1 VFSLKDKYTLNDILY
16 SIELIYQYLNG
27 ISEQDFYNSQEK
39 QDLVVHRLE
48 LIGEA
53 AKRLSDEVIRNSRY
67 IPWKEIKGMR
77 DILIHQYD
85 NILLEVVWT
94 TVQKRIPV
102 IEQQIKEMVSTS

>member
-1 VFSLKDKYTLNDILY
+1 MLSLKDKNTLNDILY

-27 ISEQDFYNSQEK
+27 VSEQDFYNSQEK

-53 AKRLSDEVIRNSRY
+53 AKRLSDDVMSNSRY